1 MSEELNCILVGI
13 LAEPEDLM
21 LEREHVIFVNSI
33 NELQFALTIISDGP
47 DFLPLDKPITCYANK
62 FTDYDFN
69 DNYYDDLP
77 MRAKDFENFIEDK
90 VVLFRPVQQYKK
102 GEILYS
108 AEPVMVL
115 PKPPGI
121 NRNTRLIP
129 MLYLNDTDY
138 EDYDK
143 LIVKMQPIGPFR
155 YFPGQMPIAD
165 PIYIHINGYL
175 YGYLAFR
182 VERHNKWIFNYKNT
196 LKRVQCDLFE
206 YENVI
211 TYKEVAFVESY
222 LYLQDFANL
231 LAVDGEK
238 VEILD
243 APSKDVPVD
252 HGTKKEVE
260 YGDDD
265 QGKSPKED
273 VIEKVLDTLDIIGQG
288 DTEDVSPNKEEL
300 AIGTGLEEVE
310 FINRLIKHCRLSGM
324 LYDEDD
330 LYNFHIDL
338 KVNNFVIIAGMSGTG
353 KSRLVSLYAEAL
365 GLTQDDSQGR
375 FSFIPVRPTWT
386 DETDL
391 IGFLDTSNNIYRPAD
406 TGLLNV
412 LLEAEKNQDKL
423 YLVCFDEMNLA
434 RIEHYF
440 AQFLSVLELPIE
452 NRVLQLYN
460 SDMVERVY
468 NSHQYPPQVKIA
480 RNVLMVGTVNIDEST
495 YAFSDK
501 ALDRASI
508 LRLKVLPFS
517 RLAELIGGDK
527 INSPNINPAI
537 LATQYLNWVNHTGF
551 SLNASENEF
560 LYKLHEQINKIDAK
574 RGIGYRSLRHIDDY
588 LRNIPRDEQG
598 PILNRAKAFDY
609 QLVQKVLPML
619 RGPQE
624 QLLKLIGIYNET
636 SDEVEDS
643 ELLKLMDEYSNISDY
658 NYSRNEIKQ
667 KAKELRWFGY
677 AS

>member
-21 LEREHVIFVNSI
+21 LERDFVVFVNSI
-33 NELQFALTIISDGP
+33 NELQFALKIISDGP

-62 FTDYDFN
+62 FTDYDFI
-69 DNYYDDLP
+69 DNYYDELP
-77 MRAKDFENFIEDK
+77 MRAKSFEDFIKDK

-115 PKPPGI
+115 PKPPSI
-121 NRNTRLIP
+121 NRNSRLIP
-129 MLYLNDTDY
+129 MLYLNERDY
-138 EDYDK
+138 EDCDK
-143 LIVKMQPIGPFR
+143 LIVNRQPVGPFR

-175 YGYLAFR
+175 YGDFAFR
-182 VERHNKWIFNYKNT
+182 VERHNKWLFNYKNN
-196 LKRVQCDLFE
+196 LKRVQCDFFE

-211 TYKEVAFVESY
+211 TYKDVAFVESY
-222 LYLQDFANL
+222 LYLQDFAKL
-231 LAVDGEK
+231 LEADGEK

-243 APSKDVPVD
+243 APLPKDVQFDP
-252 HGTKKEVE
+252 GTKKEIEHSADVHA
-260 YGDDD
+260 
-265 QGKSPKED
+265 KSPKTAAVK
-273 VIEKVLDTLDIIGQG
+273 VIDALEPGLQG
-288 DTEDVSPNKEEL
+288 VINDATGNQEEPVM
-300 AIGTGLEEVE
+300 GVGLEEVE
-310 FINRLIKHCRLSGM
+310 FINRLIKHCRLSGL

-338 KVNNFVIIAGMSGTG
+338 KINNFVIIAGMSGTG
-353 KSRLVSLYAEAL
+353 KSRLVDLYAEAL
-365 GLTQDDSQGR
+365 GLTRDDSQGR

-406 TGLLNV
+406 TGLLNL
-412 LLEAEKNQDKL
+412 LLEAEKNWDKL

-440 AQFLSVLELPIE
+440 AQFLSVLELPAE
-452 NRVLQLYN
+452 KRVLQLYN
-460 SDMVERVY
+460 PEMAERVY
-468 NSHQYPPQVKIA
+468 NSHQYPPQVKLG

-501 ALDRASI
+501 VLDRASI
-508 LRLKVLPFS
+508 LRLKVLPFV
-517 RLAELIGGDK
+517 RLAELIEGLK
-527 INSPNINPAI
+527 TNTPNINPEI
-537 LATQYLNWVNHTGF
+537 LATQYLNWVNQSGF

-560 LYKLHEQINKIDAK
+560 LYKLHEIINKVDARK
-574 RGIGYRSLRHIDDY
+574 GIGYRSLRHIDDY
-588 LRNIPRDEQG
+588 LRNIPRHEQG

-619 RGPQE
+619 RGSQE

-636 SDEVEDS
+636 TDEVEDS
-643 ELLKLMDEYSNISDY
+643 EILKLMDEYNNISDY
-658 NYSRNEIKQ
+658 SYSRAEIKQ